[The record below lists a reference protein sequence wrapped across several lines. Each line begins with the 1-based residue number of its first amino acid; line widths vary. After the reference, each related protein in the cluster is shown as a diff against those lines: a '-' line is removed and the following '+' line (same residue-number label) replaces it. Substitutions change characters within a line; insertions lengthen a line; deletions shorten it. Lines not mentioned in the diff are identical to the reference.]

1 MSVGPPGG
9 GPDRRAV
16 SPLPL
21 RGARSGADPGRP
33 CPCRTDR
40 RRRQLQGC
48 GAVRVGPSTLRR
60 QLGRHE
66 VPDRQRRAAATPR
79 GHRAE
84 RGHPPCTANHQP
96 HHQDGL
102 VPLCCHRRARTRS
115 SWRLAC
121 QSGRLGPDTVGP
133 AQAGPCVAPSPTAP
147 RPSSPATQLTRPLA
161 RSPRPA
167 STSIAG
173 GALPP
178 TGDSDAAPA
187 ARAAGHRATA
197 FKLRLG
203 CS

>member
-40 RRRQLQGC
+40 RRCQLEGC

-60 QLGRHE
+60 QLGQHE

-79 GHRAE
+79 GYRAE
-84 RGHPPCTANHQP
+84 RGHPPCIANHQL
-96 HHQDGL
+96 HLQDGL

-133 AQAGPCVAPSPTAP
+133 ARHGPARAWLP
-147 RPSSPATQLTRPLA
+147 RPPHRDPHHLPCNLPGHWPAYPGTHHHHSQVGHCHSQVTRTQ
-161 RSPRPA
+161 PRRR
-167 STSIAG
+167 G
-173 GALPP
+173 PP
-178 TGDSDAAPA
+178 GTGRIQPS
-187 ARAAGHRATA
+187 
-197 FKLRLG
+197 
-203 CS
+203 

>member
-1 MSVGPPGG
+1 MSVGPLGG

-16 SPLPL
+16 SPLSL
-21 RGARSGADPGRP
+21 HGARSGADPGRP

-40 RRRQLQGC
+40 RRRQLEGC

-84 RGHPPCTANHQP
+84 RCHPPCTANHQP

-102 VPLCCHRRARTRS
+102 VPLCCHRRAYTRS
-115 SWRLAC
+115 SWGLAC

-133 AQAGPCVAPSPTAP
+133 ARASPCVAPSPTAP
-147 RPSSPATQLTRPLA
+147 RPSSPALQLTWPLA
-161 RSPRPA
+161 CLPRHTSP
-167 STSIAG
+167 SLAG
-173 GALPP
+173 GALSL

-187 ARAAGHRATA
+187 ARAARHRATTT
-197 FKLRLG
+197 KLGLG